1 MTSVETTD
9 TRATRDH
16 AELGFAALLGVAG
29 TVVLVDALTLH
40 APYSQADPVGP
51 RTMPFVVAGLLLVC
65 AVVLAVDVLRGG
77 HGQAEEGEDVDL
89 SGPMDW
95 RVVLTL
101 VGVLAANI
109 LLVDRLG
116 WVISGTMLFWGCV
129 WALGGRNQV
138 RDGVISFLLA
148 LGSFYGFYVGLGI
161 YLPAGVLEGI
171 L

>member
-1 MTSVETTD
+1 MTPVDTTD
-9 TRATRDH
+9 ARDTRDH

-29 TVVLVDALTLH
+29 AVVLVDALTLH

-51 RTMPFVVAGLLLVC
+51 RTLPFIVAGLLLAC

-77 HGQAEEGEDVDL
+77 HGRAEEGEDVDL

-101 VGVLAANI
+101 AGVLVANI

-129 WALGGRNQV
+129 WALGGRSYV
-138 RDGVISFLLA
+138 RDGVVSLLLA
-148 LGSFYGFYVGLGI
+148 LGTFYGFFVGLGI
-161 YLPAGVLEGI
+161 HLPAGVLEGI

>member
-1 MTSVETTD
+1 MTAVEPTD
-9 TRATRDH
+9 ARPARDH

-29 TVVLVDALTLH
+29 VAVLVDALTLH

-51 RTMPFVVAGLLLVC
+51 RTLPFIVAGLLLVC
-65 AVVLAVDVLRGG
+65 AAVLAVDVLRGG
-77 HGQAEEGEDVDL
+77 HGEAEGGEDVEL
-89 SGPMDW
+89 GGPMDW

-101 VGVLAANI
+101 VGVLVANM

-116 WVISGTMLFWGCV
+116 WVLSGTMLFWGCV
-129 WALGGRNQV
+129 WALGGRTYV
-138 RDGVISFLLA
+138 RDGIISFLLA
-148 LGSFYGFYVGLGI
+148 LGTFYGFYVGLGI

>member
-1 MTSVETTD
+1 MTQVPVTAGVTD
-9 TRATRDH
+9 R

-29 TVVLVDALTLH
+29 AGVLADALTLH

-51 RTMPFVVAGLLLVC
+51 RTLPLVVAGLLLVC

-77 HGQAEEGEDVDL
+77 RGEPEGGEDVEL
-89 SGPMDW
+89 AGPMDW

-101 VGVLAANI
+101 VGVLVANL

-116 WVISGTMLFWGCV
+116 WVVSGAMLFWGCV
-129 WALGGRNQV
+129 VALGGRHFL
-138 RDGVISFLLA
+138 RDGIISVLLA
-148 LGSFYGFYVGLGI
+148 LATFYGFYVGLGI